1 MTFNPLAVIF
11 WGICSIAGYFIG
23 GTPEGALV
31 GLGIS
36 LSISFVVSM
45 LEILYDK

>member
-1 MTFNPLAVIF
+1 MTFNPLAVVF

-23 GTPEGALV
+23 GTVDSALV

-36 LSISFVVSM
+36 LSISFLAS
-45 LEILYDK
+45 LYELW